1 MTSSTPE
8 PSTSGTPT
16 PTGHPERPP
25 NLGFMVGWL
34 VFLGIYQITLAWRFG
49 TFFEGEQ
56 GDLRQYYGGAALEPL
71 YATIG
76 VLALIVAWGGWR
88 LRPWA
93 YTAAWVL
100 QGLVFVLIVGG
111 EIFWIDGQA
120 RTDAVAAPRRRL
132 RHLQRVVADPASDAR
147 SIRRDR
153 LPDVEGWRRAR
164 RAPTRS
170 TEVQHAGAGT

>member
-1 MTSSTPE
+1 MTNVAGPQQ
-8 PSTSGTPT
+8 PVAPPGSGEGSKPKGLT
-16 PTGHPERPP
+16 
-25 NLGFMVGWL
+25 FMVGWL
-34 VFLGIYQITLAWRFG
+34 VFLGLYQILLAWRFG

-100 QGLVFVLIVGG
+100 QGLIFVLIVGG
-111 EIFWIDGQA
+111 EIFWLMGK
-120 RTDAVAAPRRRL
+120 P
-132 RHLQRVVADPASDAR
+132 
-147 SIRRDR
+147 
-153 LPDVEGWRRAR
+153 
-164 RAPTRS
+164 APTLWLLLD
-170 TEVQHAGAGT
+170 GAFGVYNVWWLTRPATRAAFGRTTT